1 MIGDAQTV
9 ISILGLTMLGTAGL
23 LALLPVGTCSQ
34 CSHCR
39 LEKLAKQ
46 RDGLVGGQ
54 LHPDAGQLHLDHRA
68 VGQGNH
74 GPEVGQPLERW
85 RLRRPAAR
93 RTSARPGRR

>member
-39 LEKLAKQ
+39 LEKLSRQ
-46 RDGLVGGQ
+46 REHELN
-54 LHPDAGQLHLDHRA
+54 AGRSVSASFCSVCGRHHRADEDHRF
-68 VGQGNH
+68 
-74 GPEVGQPLERW
+74 
-85 RLRRPAAR
+85 
-93 RTSARPGRR
+93 

>member
-9 ISILGLTMLGTAGL
+9 ISILGLTLVGTAGL

-46 RDGLVGGQ
+46 RELE
-54 LHPDAGQLHLDHRA
+54 AGRSGTVAFCAVCGRHHRA
-68 VGQGNH
+68 DEEH
-74 GPEVGQPLERW
+74 RF
-85 RLRRPAAR
+85 
-93 RTSARPGRR
+93 